1 MNESISPP
9 KNSNISQSAI
19 LDQPSESEIS
29 GLNSLLMKMPGSPTD
44 QTDASTFA
52 LENTDIN
59 TSISIIGLI
68 ELREEIMQKF
78 LEDSLKHQ
86 ETLIDALEAKNADE
100 DEIDDLTDE
109 LDEKRKA
116 GSKKLRQFFRGLG
129 TEGDLTHEKV

>member
-1 MNESISPP
+1 MNESISPL

-44 QTDASTFA
+44 QTDASTFV

-116 GSKKLRQFFRGLG
+116 GSKKLRQFFRGLR